1 MVQPLKEN
9 IMTKITHKLVF
20 QSFDVYGANAVISIS
35 SQDDDFE
42 SLPVADIADRYL
54 DPSVHSS
61 TEWYICKAETGAVVK
76 CSSTYSIDTLG

>member
-1 MVQPLKEN
+1 MVQLEEN
-9 IMTKITHKLVF
+9 IMAKITHKLVF

-35 SQDDDFE
+35 SQDGDFE
-42 SLPVADIADRYL
+42 DYPVAAIADRYL
-54 DPSVHSS
+54 DPSIHNS